1 MFKWI
6 ASAILASSLSV
17 SVFAQEE
24 IKIGFVDG
32 VKLIEKA
39 PQGDAAKEALENE
52 FKPREQEI
60 IALRDKI
67 RSADESLDSEDENF
81 LKIQRDLRDQR
92 RDLKRLQQEMREDL
106 NLRRN
111 EELAKLQKLI
121 STAIIEIAKNE
132 DYDLILQDA
141 VYAASSVDI
150 TNRVLEK
157 LNAAFKSDQ

>member
-1 MFKWI
+1 MFKWFL
-6 ASAILASSLSV
+6 STLLSV
-17 SVFAQEE
+17 SLFANVYAQD

-60 IALRDKI
+60 IALRDAI
-67 RSADESLDSEDENF
+67 RDLDESMNPDDGDF
-81 LKIQRDLRDQR
+81 LQKQRDLRDQR

-111 EELAKLQKLI
+111 EELAKLQRLI
-121 STAIIEIAKNE
+121 SNAIVEIAKDE
-132 DYDLILQDA
+132 SFDLILQDA
-141 VYAASSVDI
+141 VYAASSIDI

-157 LNAAFKSDQ
+157 LNAAFEADK